1 MPEILAPIA
10 DWLNSFT
17 ALTAVLV
24 IIAVLYLIRM
34 LWRGAK
40 AALPGVRAALTFVE
54 ALFEL
59 PVFMSDMR
67 KQVQEI
73 RHEVLP
79 NNGGSLRDD
88 VETLTLMAEQQGL
101 KLTQLEKHDEVDHAR
116 LGVLEDTIGRRR
128 TIRADIQQG
137 ASEEIPVFPSDTGEE

>member
-1 MPEILAPIA
+1 MPEILAPIV

-54 ALFEL
+54 ALFGL

-79 NNGGSLRDD
+79 NNGRSLRDD

-128 TIRADIQQG
+128 TIRADIQRG